1 MKRSIV
7 GIHEAHYFDISRFGP
22 KVRAVRPRVVQ
33 ALGYDVMLQ
42 CEVESFPTSAID
54 WTIRDFLIEN
64 EDRFRVTHFNTG
76 PTSTRT
82 TLKVCLLSHLYRQT
96 DLVL

>member
-1 MKRSIV
+1 M
-7 GIHEAHYFDISRFGP
+7 
-22 KVRAVRPRVVQ
+22 RAVRPRVVQ

-82 TLKVCLLSHLYRQT
+82 TLKVCLFSQFYRQT
-96 DLVL
+96 SCWEKFQNIRQD

>member
-1 MKRSIV
+1 MDFGLVLDNIT
-7 GIHEAHYFDISRFGP
+7 SRFGP

-82 TLKVCLLSHLYRQT
+82 TLKVCLYL
-96 DLVL
+96 

>member
-1 MKRSIV
+1 M
-7 GIHEAHYFDISRFGP
+7 
-22 KVRAVRPRVVQ
+22 RPRVVQ

-42 CEVESFPTSAID
+42 CEVASFPTSAID
-54 WTIRDFLIEN
+54 WSFRDFLIEN

-82 TLKVCLLSHLYRQT
+82 TLKVCLMLIPVILDGIVKKNYKKKFSSRKISKEN
-96 DLVL
+96 V

>member
-1 MKRSIV
+1 MDFGLVLDNI
-7 GIHEAHYFDISRFGP
+7 ISRFGP

-82 TLKVCLLSHLYRQT
+82 TLRVCLYLYIFFFHYF
-96 DLVL
+96 VLRKTS